1 MPAFSATAPGKTIL
15 FGEHAVVYGRP
26 AIAAPVD
33 QVRAKVYITPNPVG
47 KPGCLKIDAPDIALK
62 CDLDALP
69 NTNPIRSVIEKVG
82 AEFNITHFPSAYIR
96 IKSTIPIASGLGSG
110 AAISVS
116 LIRALA
122 SFLGREIPNQ
132 RISALAYEVEK
143 IHHGTPS
150 GIDNTVITYAQ
161 PIYYCKDPAVL
172 EKRNYDLLIVSSP
185 ILLVV
190 ADSGIASPTAQA
202 VAGVRH
208 RWQAAPLLYEEIFGN
223 IHQIVDSARRIIE
236 TGKTR
241 ELGPLMNEN
250 QAQLKAIEVS
260 NPQLDHLIHAAL
272 NAGAGGA
279 KLSGAGGGGNLIGL
293 ANPDTAPG
301 ISQAL
306 LDAGAINTIISTIQ
320 PTNQERIP

>member
-1 MPAFSATAPGKTIL
+1 MPAFSATSPGKTIL
-15 FGEHAVVYGRP
+15 FGEHAVVYERP

-33 QVRAKVYITPNPVG
+33 QVRAKVYITANPLG
-47 KPGCLKIDAPDIALK
+47 KPGCLMIDAPDIALK

-69 NTNPIRSVIEKVG
+69 KTNAIRSVIENIG
-82 AEFNITHFPSAYIR
+82 AEFNIKHFPAAHIL
-96 IKSTIPIASGLGSG
+96 IKSTIPIAAGLGSG

-122 SFLGREIPNQ
+122 SFLGRQIPEE
-132 RISALAYEVEK
+132 RVSALAYEAEK

-161 PIYYCKDPAVL
+161 PIYFCKNPAVI
-172 EKRNYDLLIVSSP
+172 ESGHFELLAVSSP

-202 VAGVRH
+202 VAGVRQ
-208 RWQAAPLLYEEIFGN
+208 RWQDTPLLYEEIFDN
-223 IHQIVDSARRIIE
+223 IHKVVDLARQAIE

-250 QAQLKAIEVS
+250 QAHLQAIEVS
-260 NPQLDHLIHAAL
+260 NPKLDHLIHTAL
-272 NAGAGGA
+272 NAGAEGA
-279 KLSGAGGGGNLIGL
+279 KLSGAGCGGNLIGL
-293 ANPDTAPG
+293 ANPETAPG

-306 LDAGAINTIISTIQ
+306 LDAGAVNTITTTIR
-320 PTNQERIP
+320 PTLKESAP